1 MGTLTGRV
9 AVVTGAAQGI
19 GAGIAR
25 DLAAAGAT
33 VVVNYYPGDTRR
45 AAQVVADIENQGGR
59 AIAIAGDVTSGPDME
74 SMFQQVIAEFGSVD
88 ILVNNAGVYE
98 FGALDSVTE
107 RDYRFQFDVNVLG
120 VILATR
126 EAVKRFGPNGGSVVN
141 ISSTAVHLSQPNLMI
156 YTATKSAVEAITR
169 VLAKELGP
177 RQIRVNAVAPG
188 GTETEGGH
196 EHGLVD
202 SPYVKE
208 LIAQTPLAR
217 LGQPSDIA
225 GVVTFLAGP
234 EARWLT
240 GEVIL
245 ASGGLRP

>member
-1 MGTLTGRV
+1 MGTLTGQV

-19 GAGIAR
+19 GAAIATN
-25 DLAAAGAT
+25 LAAAGAA
-33 VVVNYYPGDTRR
+33 VVVNYYPGDTDR
-45 AAQVVADIENQGGR
+45 AAHVVTNIEEQGGR
-59 AIAIAGDVTSGPDME
+59 AIAIAADVTKAPDVE
-74 SMFQQVIAEFGSVD
+74 SMFQQVVAEFGSVD

-98 FGALDSVTE
+98 FGALERVTE

-126 EAVKRFGPNGGSVVN
+126 EAVQRFGPNGGSVVN
-141 ISSTAVHLSQPNLMI
+141 ISSTAVHMSQPNLMI

-196 EHGLVD
+196 EHGLID
-202 SPYVKE
+202 SPYIRE
-208 LIAQTPLAR
+208 LVAQTPLAR

-245 ASGGLRP
+245 TSGGLRP